1 MIDNLSYT
9 ANGLDRATIWR
20 RDSEWLA
27 ARLSAD
33 ETCVVP
39 VWRGNNLVI
48 GGDTPSSAMLR
59 GDTARQVGDAASMV
73 AFLGLNESIA
83 VFAADLSAMNEAA
96 AVEIAGGGGEFIDI
110 RTIGWLLPHCDAGV
124 MAYARGIAY
133 WHRMHGFCGLCGAP
147 TVSDHAGHMR
157 RCTDEACGRQT
168 FPRTDPAVI
177 MLVTRDD
184 DAGPQCL
191 LGRHARWPGGMYSTL
206 AGFVEPGESLEE
218 AVIREV
224 HEESA
229 IVCTDVRYL
238 ASQPWPFPA
247 SLMLGFHARA
257 ETSEI
262 TFDTDELEDARW
274 FAADEIA
281 GFGEWG
287 ETEEGEPR
295 LPRRD
300 SIARWLIEQWL
311 RELR

>member
-1 MIDNLSYT
+1 MIDSLSYT
-9 ANGLDRATIWR
+9 GNGLDRAATLR
-20 RDSEWLA
+20 RDSVWLA
-27 ARLSAD
+27 TRLVAD
-33 ETCVVP
+33 DTRVMP
-39 VWRGNNLVI
+39 IWRGNNLVFAGNVPAPAI
-48 GGDTPSSAMLR
+48 LCGDA
-59 GDTARQVGDAASMV
+59 ARRVGDAATMV
-73 AFLGLNESIA
+73 AFLGLAESVA
-83 VFAADLSAMNEAA
+83 VFAADLSAMDEAA
-96 AVEIAGGGGEFIDI
+96 AVEIAGGGEFIDI
-110 RTIGWLLPHCDAGV
+110 RSIGWLLPHRDAGV

-157 RCTDEACGRQT
+157 RCTDGACGRQS

-184 DAGPQCL
+184 GAVPQCL

-229 IVCTDVRYL
+229 IVCSEVRYL

-257 ETSEI
+257 ETTEI
-262 TFDTDELEDARW
+262 TVATDELEDVRW
-274 FAADEIA
+274 FSAEEIA

-287 ETEEGEPR
+287 ETAEGEPR

-311 RELR
+311 DELR